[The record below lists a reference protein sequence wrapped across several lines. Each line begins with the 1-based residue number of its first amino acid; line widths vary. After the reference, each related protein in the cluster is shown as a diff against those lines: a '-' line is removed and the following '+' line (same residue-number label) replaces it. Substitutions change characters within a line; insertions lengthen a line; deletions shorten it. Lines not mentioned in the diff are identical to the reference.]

1 MPRTTA
7 GLRTKPTARLAEL
20 ERQRP
25 EWRAWLKLLGEVEA
39 AVAAPEPGS
48 RTTPIVRRES
58 GVTRPTDF
66 PLLHGCTLRVN
77 LQLLQRLFGR
87 LTETASA
94 AELESGASFQHYRP
108 EGEEA
113 LRVFGACVEQN
124 REETARL
131 AASRGLDEA
140 ALASLFDFA
149 VLPTLRAAGQE
160 LSNQIPQHWPHG
172 YCPVCGA
179 WPVLVERR
187 GLDRSRQLR
196 CGRCAS
202 EWEMEWLTCAYCGER
217 NHQRLGSLV
226 CGDGD
231 ETLKVETCGSCRGYL
246 KSLAT
251 LQTIPASELL
261 LRDLETVELDLIARE
276 RGYERPEHSAVAMRL
291 RVVSGS

>member
-1 MPRTTA
+1 MPRTAA
-7 GLRTKPTARLAEL
+7 GLRTNPAARLAEL

-39 AVAAPEPGS
+39 VVQGAEPES
-48 RTTPIVRRES
+48 RATPIVCRES
-58 GVTRPTDF
+58 GATRSNDY
-66 PLLHGCTLRVN
+66 PLLHGCTLTVD
-77 LQLLQRLFGR
+77 LQRLQRLLGR
-87 LTETASA
+87 LTKSASA
-94 AELESGASFQHYRP
+94 GDLEGGASLRHYRP

-113 LRVFGACVEQN
+113 LRLFEACVEQN

-131 AASRGLDEA
+131 AAIRRLDDA
-140 ALASLFDFA
+140 ALASLFHFA

-160 LSNQIPQHWPHG
+160 LANQIPRHWPHG
-172 YCPVCGA
+172 YCPVCAA
-179 WPVLVERR
+179 WPVLAERR

-246 KSLAT
+246 KSIAT

-276 RGYERPEHSAVAMRL
+276 RGYGRPEHSAVAMRL
-291 RVVSGS
+291 QVVSGS

>member
-1 MPRTTA
+1 MPRTAA

-25 EWRAWLKLLGEVEA
+25 EWRTWLKLLGEVEA
-39 AVAAPEPGS
+39 AVHRHESKPGAV
-48 RTTPIVRRES
+48 VRRES
-58 GVTRPTDF
+58 GVIRPNDF
-66 PLLHGCTLRVN
+66 PLLHGCTLKVD

-94 AELESGASFQHYRP
+94 GELESGSSLQHYRP

-113 LRVFGACVEQN
+113 LRLFGACLEQN

-131 AASRGLDEA
+131 AANRGLDEA
-140 ALASLFDFA
+140 ALASLFHLA
-149 VLPTLRAAGQE
+149 VLPTLRAAGQD
-160 LSNQIPQHWPHG
+160 LSNQIPGYWPHG

-179 WPVLVERR
+179 WPVLAERR

-196 CGRCAS
+196 CARCAS

-217 NHQRLGSLV
+217 NHQQLGSLV

-231 ETLKVETCGSCRGYL
+231 ETLKVETCASCRGYL
-246 KSLAT
+246 KSIAT

-276 RGYERPEHSAVAMRL
+276 RGYGRPEHSAVAMRL